1 MQRTV
6 ARGTALAVAAHAPLQ
21 PFRLTSAE
29 DVAGLAAAVGELG
42 PGAVVFIDTLN
53 RAAPEADENASKD
66 MGQILKGAKALQRL
80 TDGLVVLVHHTG
92 KSVEAGLRGH
102 SSLLAALDASI
113 VVARGGEGQRDSRSW
128 SVAKAKDGE
137 DGATNAFSLEVVEI
151 GTDKFGEPATSCVVC
166 PGAAVPDRPGA
177 KVSKRLHDAV
187 TQLSALAASH
197 AEVDGDGVVHRGT
210 VRRPMGLPADGLH
223 ARLPSLRSRTVSS
236 RATHRNR
243 HHRRLPVDAHCMS
256 RGPMSCALAR
266 LRRSRSSHVDLVTRP
281 GELEAPNIT
290 PE

>member
-66 MGQILKGAKALQRL
+66 MGQILEGAKALQRL

-166 PGAAVPDRPGA
+166 PGAAVPERPGA

-223 ARLPSLRSRTVSS
+223 ARLPSLRSRIGLKPCNTSQSPS
-236 RATHRNR
+236 RAPTCGCTLHVPRADVLR
-243 HHRRLPVDAHCMS
+243 AGSPQAIEKF
-256 RGPMSCALAR
+256 P
-266 LRRSRSSHVDLVTRP
+266 RRSRHK
-281 GELEAPNIT
+281 AW
-290 PE
+290 